1 MNRSILIDA
10 LSNKFLWAVILFCLI
25 GFGVYK
31 WADAK
36 VPPQHLFWKPLNLNA
51 PNGMATKT
59 QLLKLSL
66 APRAQCLALIQ
77 SEAKDTVYT
86 ALEPSRTDKG
96 CGWDVSL
103 QASQMA
109 GITFRPNTMDSLCPM
124 QAASY
129 IWLKNIDQSAQALL
143 GSKLKRVHHYGT
155 YSCRNIAG
163 TSTLSEHAFSNAW
176 DVAAFELADGR
187 MISVK
192 KDWDGKGPKAGFLH
206 AARDEACAVFRV
218 TLSPDYNAAHADH
231 FHLDMGP
238 TTSCR

>member
-1 MNRSILIDA
+1 MNRAFIQIL
-10 LSNKFLWAVILFCLI
+10 SSKFLWALILFCAI
-25 GFGVYK
+25 GFGLFKV
-31 WADAK
+31 ADAK
-36 VPPQHLFWKPLNLNA
+36 IAPQHLFWKPLSLNA
-51 PNGMATKT
+51 PNGIATKS

-66 APRAQCLALIQ
+66 APRSHCLALIQ

-86 ALEPSRTDKG
+86 ALEPSRTDRG

-103 QASQMA
+103 QSSQMA
-109 GITFRPNTMDSLCPM
+109 GIRFRPDTMDSLCPM

-129 IWLKNIDQSAQALL
+129 IWLRNIDQSAQSIL
-143 GSKLKRVHHYGT
+143 GAKIKRIHHYGT

-187 MISVK
+187 MVSVK
-192 KDWDGKGPKAGFLH
+192 KDWKGRAPKAKFLR

-218 TLSPDYNAAHADH
+218 TLSPDFNAAHADH